1 MLTASIFNFLWLIA
15 AFTQIVD
22 IKALLRTTWL
32 ISPLPYVIL
41 DIGFGGANVISSIL
55 AVVFIAG
62 TILSLIGS
70 ILAVR
75 KRKWGLSL
83 AGSFGSLV
91 CFPFLGILAIV
102 LLSVSKRW
110 FAIAK

>member
-1 MLTASIFNFLWLIA
+1 MLAASIFNIMWLIA

-32 ISPLPYVIL
+32 ISPLPYLIL
-41 DIGFGGANVISSIL
+41 DLGFGGATVLSSIL

-62 TILSLIGS
+62 IILSLIGG
-70 ILAVR
+70 IAAIR

-91 CFPFLGILAIV
+91 CFPFPGILAII
-102 LLSVSKRW
+102 LLSMSKR
-110 FAIAK
+110 FFVVPR

>member
-1 MLTASIFNFLWLIA
+1 MLTASIFNVIWLIA

-22 IKALLRTTWL
+22 IKAPLRTTCL
-32 ISPLPYVIL
+32 ISPLPYMVL
-41 DIGFGGANVISSIL
+41 DIGFGGATVISSIL

-62 TILSLIGS
+62 IILSLIGG

-83 AGSFGSLV
+83 AGSIGTL
-91 CFPFLGILAIV
+91 V
-102 LLSVSKRW
+102 LLSLSGCIGYHTIMGVKKIFFSS
-110 FAIAK
+110 